1 MGAEEEVMSKKVSI
15 YRSWRQTLYG
25 YLALARISN
34 SPTVV
39 SNTLAGAALAGAVWP
54 AGKVGLMALPVA
66 IAMVLFYTAG
76 MYLNDLMDYAV
87 DCRERPERPLPAGIV
102 SRQVAVAV
110 VLALFGS
117 GSLLLWGVGPPHFV
131 HIPFLSGLVL
141 IALIICYDRW
151 HKSNPLSPLLMALC
165 RLMVYITALYSF
177 QTAETQSRCGSVVAV
192 CLSRSDSATLA
203 FSAQSLSTLL
213 IPGSLLVLYVI
224 GLTYIAKTENKPSMT
239 NVSIVATLFLPTVY
253 FTVQQLQQVQW
264 VTLPLIL
271 FFTIWVAY
279 SVTFAFRSPKRQV
292 GRAVGQLIAGISLLD
307 ALVLATAGSP
317 LGVLLA
323 LVAFGLTLS
332 LQRYVRGT

>member
-15 YRSWRQTLYG
+15 SWPWRKTLYG

-39 SNTLAGAALAGAVWP
+39 SNTLAGAALAGALWP
-54 AGKVGLMALPVA
+54 DGKMGFIA

-76 MYLNDLMDYAV
+76 MYLNDLMDYTI

-102 SRQVAVAV
+102 SRSAAFAVA
-110 VLALFGS
+110 LALFGC
-117 GSLLLWGVGPPHFV
+117 GSLLLWSVGPL
-131 HIPFLSGLVL
+131 PFLSGLVL

-165 RLMVYITALYSF
+165 RLMVYITAF
-177 QTAETQSRCGSVVAV
+177 
-192 CLSRSDSATLA
+192 LA
-203 FSAQSLSTLL
+203 FSVQSFSSLL

-224 GLTYIAKTENKPSMT
+224 GLTHIAKTENKPSIT
-239 NVSIVATLFLPTVY
+239 SVSIVATLFLPTVY
-253 FTVQQLQQVQW
+253 FTARQLQQVQW

-271 FFTIWVAY
+271 FFTIWVSY
-279 SVTFAFRSPKRQV
+279 SVSFAFRSPKRQV
-292 GRAVGQLIAGISLLD
+292 GRTVGQLIAGISLLD
-307 ALVLATAGSP
+307 ALVLAASGSL
-317 LGVLLA
+317 LGTPLA
-323 LVAFGLTLS
+323 LLSFALTLY

>member
-1 MGAEEEVMSKKVSI
+1 MGTQEEALSMKVSI
-15 YRSWRQTLYG
+15 YRSWRKTLYG

-39 SNTLAGAALAGAVWP
+39 SNILAGAALAGVLWP
-54 AGKVGLMALPVA
+54 DGKLGLIA

-102 SRQVAVAV
+102 SRRAAVAV
-110 VLALFGS
+110 VLTLCGC
-117 GSLLLWGVGPPHFV
+117 GSLLLWRIGPR
-131 HIPFLSGLVL
+131 PFLSGLVL

-165 RLMVYITALYSF
+165 RLMVYITAF
-177 QTAETQSRCGSVVAV
+177 
-192 CLSRSDSATLA
+192 LA
-203 FSAQSLSTLL
+203 FSVQSFSPLL

-253 FTVQQLQQVQW
+253 FTAQQVRW

-271 FFTIWVAY
+271 CFTLWVAY

-292 GRAVGQLIAGISLLD
+292 GRTVGQLIAGISLLD

>member
-15 YRSWRQTLYG
+15 YRPWWKTLYG

-39 SNTLAGAALAGAVWP
+39 SNTLAGAALAGALWP
-54 AGKVGLMALPVA
+54 DGKMGLIA

-102 SRQVAVAV
+102 SRSAAVAVA
-110 VLALFGS
+110 LTLFGC
-117 GSLLLWGVGPPHFV
+117 GSLLLWSVGPL
-131 HIPFLSGLVL
+131 PFLSGLVL

-165 RLMVYITALYSF
+165 RLMVYITAF
-177 QTAETQSRCGSVVAV
+177 
-192 CLSRSDSATLA
+192 LA
-203 FSAQSLSTLL
+203 FSVQSFSTLL

-224 GLTYIAKTENKPSMT
+224 GLTYIAKTENKPSIT
-239 NVSIVATLFLPTVY
+239 SVSIVATLFLPTVY
-253 FTVQQLQQVQW
+253 FTARQLQQVQW

-279 SVTFAFRSPKRQV
+279 SVSFAFRSPKRQV
-292 GRAVGQLIAGISLLD
+292 GRTVGQLIAGISLLD
-307 ALVLATAGSP
+307 ALVLAASGSL
-317 LGVLLA
+317 LGTPLA
-323 LVAFGLTLS
+323 LLSFALTLY

>member
-1 MGAEEEVMSKKVSI
+1 MSKKVSI

-39 SNTLAGAALAGAVWP
+39 SNTLAGGALAGVLWP
-54 AGKVGLMALPVA
+54 DGKLALIA

-76 MYLNDLMDYAV
+76 MYLNDLMDYV
-87 DCRERPERPLPAGIV
+87 IDCRERPERPLPAGIV
-102 SRQVAVAV
+102 SRSAAVAV
-110 VLALFGS
+110 VVVLLGCGS
-117 GSLLLWGVGPPHFV
+117 MLLWQVGLRS
-131 HIPFLSGLVL
+131 FLSGLAL

-165 RLMVYITALYSF
+165 RLMVYITAF
-177 QTAETQSRCGSVVAV
+177 
-192 CLSRSDSATLA
+192 LA
-203 FSAQSLSTLL
+203 FSVQSFSALL
-213 IPGSLLVLYVI
+213 IPGGLLVLYII
-224 GLTYIAKTENKPSMT
+224 GLTYIAKTENKPSVT

-253 FTVQQLQQVQW
+253 FTAQQLQQVRW

-271 FFTIWVAY
+271 CFTIWVAY

-292 GRAVGQLIAGISLLD
+292 GRTVGQLIAGISLLD

-317 LGVLLA
+317 PGVLLA

>member
-1 MGAEEEVMSKKVSI
+1 MGAEEEDMSKKVSI
-15 YRSWRQTLYG
+15 YRSWRKALYG

-39 SNTLAGAALAGAVWP
+39 SNTLAGGALAGALWP
-54 AGKVGLMALPVA
+54 DGKLGLIA
-66 IAMVLFYTAG
+66 IAMVLFYMAG

-102 SRQVAVAV
+102 SPSAAVAVA
-110 VLALFGS
+110 LTLFGC
-117 GSLLLWGVGPPHFV
+117 GSLLLWSVGPH
-131 HIPFLSGLVL
+131 PFLSGLVL
-141 IALIICYDRW
+141 IVLIICYDRW

-165 RLMVYITALYSF
+165 RLMVYITAF
-177 QTAETQSRCGSVVAV
+177 
-192 CLSRSDSATLA
+192 LA
-203 FSAQSLSTLL
+203 FSVQSLSTLL

-253 FTVQQLQQVQW
+253 FTVQQVRW

-271 FFTIWVAY
+271 CFTIWVAY

-292 GRAVGQLIAGISLLD
+292 GRTVGQLIAGISLLD
-307 ALVLATAGSP
+307 ALVLAMAGSP

>member
-1 MGAEEEVMSKKVSI
+1 MGAEEEGMRKKVSI
-15 YRSWRQTLYG
+15 YRSWRKALYG

-39 SNTLAGAALAGAVWP
+39 SNTLAGGALAGALWP
-54 AGKVGLMALPVA
+54 DGKLGLIA
-66 IAMVLFYTAG
+66 IVMVLFYTAG

-102 SRQVAVAV
+102 SPSAAVAVA
-110 VLALFGS
+110 LTLFGC
-117 GSLLLWGVGPPHFV
+117 GSLLLWSVGPH
-131 HIPFLSGLVL
+131 PFLSGLVL
-141 IALIICYDRW
+141 IVLIICYDRW

-165 RLMVYITALYSF
+165 RLMVYITAF
-177 QTAETQSRCGSVVAV
+177 
-192 CLSRSDSATLA
+192 LA
-203 FSAQSLSTLL
+203 FSVQSLSALL
-213 IPGSLLVLYVI
+213 IPGSLLGLYVI

-253 FTVQQLQQVQW
+253 FTARQLQQVQW

-271 FFTIWVAY
+271 CFTIWVAY
-279 SVTFAFRSPKRQV
+279 SVSFAFRSPKRQV
-292 GRAVGQLIAGISLLD
+292 GRTVGQLIAGISLLD

-323 LVAFGLTLS
+323 LVAFGLTLF
-332 LQRYVRGT
+332 LQHYVKGT

>member
-1 MGAEEEVMSKKVSI
+1 MGAEEEDMSKKVSI
-15 YRSWRQTLYG
+15 YRSWRKALYG

-39 SNTLAGAALAGAVWP
+39 SNTLAGGALAGALWP
-54 AGKVGLMALPVA
+54 DGKLGLIA
-66 IAMVLFYTAG
+66 IAMVLFYMAG

-102 SRQVAVAV
+102 SPSAAVAVA
-110 VLALFGS
+110 LTLFGC
-117 GSLLLWGVGPPHFV
+117 GSLLLWSVGPH
-131 HIPFLSGLVL
+131 PFLSGLVL
-141 IALIICYDRW
+141 IVLIICYDRW

-165 RLMVYITALYSF
+165 RLMVYITAF
-177 QTAETQSRCGSVVAV
+177 
-192 CLSRSDSATLA
+192 LA
-203 FSAQSLSTLL
+203 FSVQSLSTLL

-253 FTVQQLQQVQW
+253 FTARQLQQVQW

-279 SVTFAFRSPKRQV
+279 SVSFAFRSPKRQV
-292 GRAVGQLIAGISLLD
+292 GRTVGQLIAGISLLD

-323 LVAFGLTLS
+323 MVGFGLTLS
-332 LQRYVRGT
+332 LQHYVRGT

>member
-1 MGAEEEVMSKKVSI
+1 MGAEEEGMSKKVSI
-15 YRSWRQTLYG
+15 YRSWQKVLYG

-39 SNTLAGAALAGAVWP
+39 SNTLAGGALAGALWP
-54 AGKVGLMALPVA
+54 DGKLGLIA

-102 SRQVAVAV
+102 SRSAAVAVA
-110 VLALFGS
+110 LSLFGC
-117 GSLLLWGVGPPHFV
+117 GSLLLWSVGLR
-131 HIPFLSGLVL
+131 PFLSGLVL

-151 HKSNPLSPLLMALC
+151 HKSNSLSPLLMALC
-165 RLMVYITALYSF
+165 RLMVYITAF
-177 QTAETQSRCGSVVAV
+177 
-192 CLSRSDSATLA
+192 LA
-203 FSAQSLSTLL
+203 FSVQSISALL

-239 NVSIVATLFLPTVY
+239 NVSIVATLFLPTIY
-253 FTVQQLQQVQW
+253 FTARQVQQVQW

-279 SVTFAFRSPKRQV
+279 SVSFAFRSPKRQV
-292 GRAVGQLIAGISLLD
+292 GRTVGQLIAGISLLD
-307 ALVLATAGSP
+307 ALVLATAGSS

>member
-1 MGAEEEVMSKKVSI
+1 MGAEEEGMSKKVSI
-15 YRSWRQTLYG
+15 YRSWRKALYG

-39 SNTLAGAALAGAVWP
+39 SNTLAGGALAGALWP
-54 AGKVGLMALPVA
+54 DGKLGLIA
-66 IAMVLFYTAG
+66 IVMVLFYMAG

-102 SRQVAVAV
+102 SPSAAVAVA
-110 VLALFGS
+110 LTLFGC
-117 GSLLLWGVGPPHFV
+117 GSLLLWSVGPH
-131 HIPFLSGLVL
+131 PFLSGLVL

-165 RLMVYITALYSF
+165 RLMVYITAF
-177 QTAETQSRCGSVVAV
+177 
-192 CLSRSDSATLA
+192 LA
-203 FSAQSLSTLL
+203 FSVQSLSTLL

-253 FTVQQLQQVQW
+253 FTARQLQQVQW

-279 SVTFAFRSPKRQV
+279 SVSFAFRSPKRQV
-292 GRAVGQLIAGISLLD
+292 GRTVGQLIAGISLLD
-307 ALVLATAGSP
+307 ALVLAASGSLP
-317 LGVLLA
+317 GTLLA
-323 LVAFGLTLS
+323 LLSFAFTLY

>member
-15 YRSWRQTLYG
+15 YRPWRKTLYG

-39 SNTLAGAALAGAVWP
+39 SNTLAGAALAGALWP
-54 AGKVGLMALPVA
+54 DGKMGFIA

-76 MYLNDLMDYAV
+76 MYLNDLMDYTV

-102 SRQVAVAV
+102 SRSAAFAVA
-110 VLALFGS
+110 LALFGC
-117 GSLLLWGVGPPHFV
+117 GSLLLWSVGPL
-131 HIPFLSGLVL
+131 PFLSGLVL

-165 RLMVYITALYSF
+165 RLMVYITAF
-177 QTAETQSRCGSVVAV
+177 
-192 CLSRSDSATLA
+192 LA
-203 FSAQSLSTLL
+203 FSVQSFSTLL

-224 GLTYIAKTENKPSMT
+224 GLTYIAKTENKPSIT

-253 FTVQQLQQVQW
+253 FTARQLQQVQW

-279 SVTFAFRSPKRQV
+279 SVSFAFRSPKRQV
-292 GRAVGQLIAGISLLD
+292 GRTVGQLIAGISLLD
-307 ALVLATAGSP
+307 ALVLAASGSL
-317 LGVLLA
+317 LGTPLA
-323 LVAFGLTLS
+323 LLSFALTLY

>member
-1 MGAEEEVMSKKVSI
+1 MGAEEEGMRKKVSI
-15 YRSWRQTLYG
+15 YRSWRKALYG

-39 SNTLAGAALAGAVWP
+39 SNTLAGGALAGTLWP
-54 AGKVGLMALPVA
+54 DGKLGLIA

-102 SRQVAVAV
+102 SRSAAVAVA
-110 VLALFGS
+110 LTLFS
-117 GSLLLWGVGPPHFV
+117 CGSLLLWSVGLR
-131 HIPFLSGLVL
+131 PFLSGLVL

-165 RLMVYITALYSF
+165 RGTVYITAFLTFSVQSF
-177 QTAETQSRCGSVVAV
+177 SP
-192 CLSRSDSATLA
+192 
-203 FSAQSLSTLL
+203 LL
-213 IPGSLLVLYVI
+213 IPGSLLGLYVI

-253 FTVQQLQQVQW
+253 FTARQVQW

-271 FFTIWVAY
+271 CFTLWVAY
-279 SVTFAFRSPKRQV
+279 SVSFAFRSPKRQV
-292 GRAVGQLIAGISLLD
+292 GRTVGQLIAGISLLD

-323 LVAFGLTLS
+323 LVAFGLTLF
-332 LQRYVRGT
+332 LQHYVKGT

>member
-1 MGAEEEVMSKKVSI
+1 MGAEEEGMSKKVSI
-15 YRSWRQTLYG
+15 YRSWRKALYG

-39 SNTLAGAALAGAVWP
+39 SNTLAGGALAGALWP
-54 AGKVGLMALPVA
+54 DGKLGLIA
-66 IAMVLFYTAG
+66 IAMVLFYMAG

-102 SRQVAVAV
+102 SPSAAVAVA
-110 VLALFGS
+110 LTLFGC
-117 GSLLLWGVGPPHFV
+117 GSLLLWSIGPH
-131 HIPFLSGLVL
+131 PFLSGLVL
-141 IALIICYDRW
+141 IVLIICYDRW

-165 RLMVYITALYSF
+165 RLMVYITAF
-177 QTAETQSRCGSVVAV
+177 
-192 CLSRSDSATLA
+192 LA
-203 FSAQSLSTLL
+203 FSVQSLSTLL

-224 GLTYIAKTENKPSMT
+224 GLTYIAKAENKPSMT

-253 FTVQQLQQVQW
+253 FTARQLQQVQW

-279 SVTFAFRSPKRQV
+279 SVSFAFRSPKRQV
-292 GRAVGQLIAGISLLD
+292 GRTVGQLIAGISLLD

>member
-15 YRSWRQTLYG
+15 YRPWRKTLYG

-39 SNTLAGAALAGAVWP
+39 SNTLAGAALAGALWP
-54 AGKVGLMALPVA
+54 DGKMGFIA

-102 SRQVAVAV
+102 SRSAAFAVA
-110 VLALFGS
+110 LALFGC
-117 GSLLLWGVGPPHFV
+117 GSLLLWSVGPH
-131 HIPFLSGLVL
+131 PFLSGLVL

-165 RLMVYITALYSF
+165 RLMVYITAF
-177 QTAETQSRCGSVVAV
+177 
-192 CLSRSDSATLA
+192 LA
-203 FSAQSLSTLL
+203 FSVQSFSTLL
-213 IPGSLLVLYVI
+213 IPGNLLVLYVI
-224 GLTYIAKTENKPSMT
+224 GLTYIAKTENKPSIT
-239 NVSIVATLFLPTVY
+239 SVSIVATLFLPTVY
-253 FTVQQLQQVQW
+253 FTARQLQQVQW

-279 SVTFAFRSPKRQV
+279 SVSFAFRSPKRQV
-292 GRAVGQLIAGISLLD
+292 GRTVGQLIAGISLLD
-307 ALVLATAGSP
+307 ALVLAASGSR
-317 LGVLLA
+317 LGTLLA
-323 LVAFGLTLS
+323 LLSFALTLY

>member
-39 SNTLAGAALAGAVWP
+39 SNTLAGGALAGALLP
-54 AGKVGLMALPVA
+54 DGKLALIA

-76 MYLNDLMDYAV
+76 MYLNDLMDYV
-87 DCRERPERPLPAGIV
+87 IDCRERPERPLPAGIV
-102 SRQVAVAV
+102 SRSAAVAV
-110 VLALFGS
+110 VVVLLGCGS
-117 GSLLLWGVGPPHFV
+117 MLLWQVGLR
-131 HIPFLSGLVL
+131 PFLSGLAL

-165 RLMVYITALYSF
+165 RLMVYITAF
-177 QTAETQSRCGSVVAV
+177 
-192 CLSRSDSATLA
+192 LA
-203 FSAQSLSTLL
+203 FSVQSFSALL
-213 IPGSLLVLYVI
+213 IPGGLLVLYIV
-224 GLTYIAKTENKPSMT
+224 GLTYIAKTENKPSVT
-239 NVSIVATLFLPTVY
+239 NVSIVAMLFLPTVY
-253 FTVQQLQQVQW
+253 FTAQQLQQVRW

-271 FFTIWVAY
+271 CFTIWAAY

-292 GRAVGQLIAGISLLD
+292 GRTVGQLIAGISLLD
-307 ALVLATAGSP
+307 ALVLATAGSLP
-317 LGVLLA
+317 GVLLA

>member
-15 YRSWRQTLYG
+15 YRPWWKTLYG

-39 SNTLAGAALAGAVWP
+39 SNTLAGAALAGALWP
-54 AGKVGLMALPVA
+54 NGKMGLIA

-76 MYLNDLMDYAV
+76 MYLNDLMDYAI
-87 DCRERPERPLPAGIV
+87 DFRERPERPLPAGIV
-102 SRQVAVAV
+102 SRSAAVAVA
-110 VLALFGS
+110 LTLFGC
-117 GSLLLWGVGPPHFV
+117 GSLLLWSVGLR
-131 HIPFLSGLVL
+131 PFLSGLVL

-165 RLMVYITALYSF
+165 RLMVYITAF
-177 QTAETQSRCGSVVAV
+177 
-192 CLSRSDSATLA
+192 LA
-203 FSAQSLSTLL
+203 FSVQSFSTLL

-224 GLTYIAKTENKPSMT
+224 GLTYIAKTENKPSIT

-253 FTVQQLQQVQW
+253 FTARQLQQVQW

-271 FFTIWVAY
+271 FFTIWVSY
-279 SVTFAFRSPKRQV
+279 SVSFAFRSPKRQV
-292 GRAVGQLIAGISLLD
+292 GRTVGQLIAGISLLD
-307 ALVLATAGSP
+307 ALVLAASGSLP
-317 LGVLLA
+317 GTLLA
-323 LVAFGLTLS
+323 LLSFALTLY

>member
-1 MGAEEEVMSKKVSI
+1 MGAEEESMSKRVSI
-15 YRSWRQTLYG
+15 YRSWRKALYG
-25 YLALARISN
+25 HLALARISN

-39 SNTLAGAALAGAVWP
+39 SNTLAGGALAGTLWP
-54 AGKVGLMALPVA
+54 NGKLGLIA

-102 SRQVAVAV
+102 SRSAAVAVA
-110 VLALFGS
+110 LTLFGC
-117 GSLLLWGVGPPHFV
+117 GSLLLWSVGPH
-131 HIPFLSGLVL
+131 PFLSGLVL
-141 IALIICYDRW
+141 IVLIICYDRW

-165 RLMVYITALYSF
+165 RLMVYITAFLTF
-177 QTAETQSRCGSVVAV
+177 SV
-192 CLSRSDSATLA
+192 
-203 FSAQSLSTLL
+203 QSLSTLL

-253 FTVQQLQQVQW
+253 FTARQLQQVQW

-271 FFTIWVAY
+271 FYTIWVAY
-279 SVTFAFRSPKRQV
+279 SVSFAFRSPKRQV
-292 GRAVGQLIAGISLLD
+292 GRTVGQLIAGISLLD
-307 ALVLATAGSP
+307 ALVLATAGSS

-323 LVAFGLTLS
+323 LAAFGLTLS
-332 LQRYVRGT
+332 LQHYVKGT

>member
-15 YRSWRQTLYG
+15 YRPWWKTLYG

-39 SNTLAGAALAGAVWP
+39 SNTLAGAAVAGALWP
-54 AGKVGLMALPVA
+54 DGKMGLIA

-76 MYLNDLMDYAV
+76 MYLNDLMDYAI
-87 DCRERPERPLPAGIV
+87 DFRERPERPLPAGIV
-102 SRQVAVAV
+102 SRSAAGAVA
-110 VLALFGS
+110 LALFGC
-117 GSLLLWGVGPPHFV
+117 GSLLLWSVGPL
-131 HIPFLSGLVL
+131 PFLSGLVL
-141 IALIICYDRW
+141 IVLIICYDRW

-165 RLMVYITALYSF
+165 RLMVYITAF
-177 QTAETQSRCGSVVAV
+177 
-192 CLSRSDSATLA
+192 LA
-203 FSAQSLSTLL
+203 FSVQSFSSLL

-224 GLTYIAKTENKPSMT
+224 GLTYIAKTENKPSIT

-253 FTVQQLQQVQW
+253 FTARQLQQMKW

-279 SVTFAFRSPKRQV
+279 SVSFAFRSPKRQV

-307 ALVLATAGSP
+307 ALVLTASGSR
-317 LGVLLA
+317 LGTLLA
-323 LVAFGLTLS
+323 LLSFALTLY

>member
-1 MGAEEEVMSKKVSI
+1 MGAEEEGMSKKVSI
-15 YRSWRQTLYG
+15 YRSWRKALYG

-39 SNTLAGAALAGAVWP
+39 SNTLAGGALAGALWP
-54 AGKVGLMALPVA
+54 DGKLGLIA

-102 SRQVAVAV
+102 SRSAAVAVA
-110 VLALFGS
+110 LTLFGC
-117 GSLLLWGVGPPHFV
+117 GSLLLWSVGLR
-131 HIPFLSGLVL
+131 PFLSGLVL

-165 RLMVYITALYSF
+165 RLMVYITAF
-177 QTAETQSRCGSVVAV
+177 
-192 CLSRSDSATLA
+192 LA
-203 FSAQSLSTLL
+203 FSIQSLSTLL

-253 FTVQQLQQVQW
+253 FTARQLQQVQW

-279 SVTFAFRSPKRQV
+279 SVSFAFRSPKRQV
-292 GRAVGQLIAGISLLD
+292 GRTVGQLIAGISLLD
-307 ALVLATAGSP
+307 ALVLATAGS
-317 LGVLLA
+317 LFGVLLA
-323 LVAFGLTLS
+323 LAAFGLTLS